1 MKCPLLK
8 EVVVRYCK
16 AYPVRKAVP
25 SSTSDETSLCLN
37 GDYCKCSEYQEI
49 TRKGKPSKNVSGNTP
64 DAECQTPKIQK
75 S

>member
-8 EVVVRYCK
+8 EVVVRYCE

-37 GDYCKCSEYQEI
+37 GKYCKCSEYQEI
-49 TRKGKPSKNVSGNTP
+49 TRKGKPSKNVSRNASE
-64 DAECQTPKIQK
+64 AEGKMPKIQN